1 MTSTIRTDEVH
12 DFTFAVAG
20 AEIEFVRKDRGHGP
34 AVMTRA
40 DGGEIQLSA
49 GGIGFSSVIQSALP
63 EGSVAMQLVTHD
75 PGGLTMCGQEVDPDR
90 PALFAPE
97 TPVFGR
103 LPAGMRATTIVTT
116 VDALG
121 TVADHL
127 GLGAPALQRTRL
139 RMEPTPQLGRLVD
152 SLRSLTADPGL
163 LEVARNGHR
172 LMERIAVALVDDGA
186 AASRPAPRRDS
197 GDVVA
202 LAIEY
207 AEQTGSWLPTLGE
220 LCRASFASESTLRAA
235 FVEVMGIPP
244 TTYFHL
250 RVLRELRRLLV
261 QADPRTDTVTELAS
275 SLGLTQFGRV
285 AGRYRLIHGETPSE
299 TLRRS
304 R

>member
-12 DFTFAVAG
+12 DFTYAVAG
-20 AEIEFVRKDRGHGP
+20 AEIEFVRKDVGHGP

-40 DGGEIQLSA
+40 DGGQIQLSA
-49 GGIGFSSVIQSALP
+49 GGMDFSTVMESQLP
-63 EGSVAMQLVTHD
+63 PGSIAMQLVTHD
-75 PGGLTMCGQEVDPDR
+75 PGGVTMCGQDVDPGR

-97 TPVFGR
+97 TPVFGH
-103 LPAGMRATTIVTT
+103 LPAGVRATTVVTT
-116 VDALG
+116 VDAVAA
-121 TVADHL
+121 VADDL
-127 GLGAPALQRTRL
+127 RLDATTLELTRL
-139 RMEPTPQLGRLVD
+139 RMTPTPEVDRLVG
-152 SLRSLTADPGL
+152 SLRQLTVDPGL
-163 LEVARNGHR
+163 LEVALNGTR
-172 LMERIAVALVDDGA
+172 LLERIAVALAVDGPTTA
-186 AASRPAPRRDS
+186 RPANRRDS
-197 GDVVA
+197 GRVVA

-261 QADPRTDTVTELAS
+261 VADPRADTVTVLAT
-275 SLGLTQFGRV
+275 SLGLTQLGRM
-285 AGRYRLIHGETPSE
+285 AGRYRLVYGETPSE
-299 TLRRS
+299 TLRRT